1 MLPGFR
7 VRRPCP
13 SPPPAL
19 FALVSLSAKI
29 EVNTGGMCCAMCTGT
44 RDKAEDKVP
53 SMLESTCVAPV
64 ELPTAITRGGATEDG
79 RYEKASL
86 A

>member
-1 MLPGFR
+1 MLPGFTSSPSLPFSAS
-7 VRRPCP
+7 RPV
-13 SPPPAL
+13 
-19 FALVSLSAKI
+19 ALVSLSAKI

-79 RYEKASL
+79 RYEKASP